1 MLPVTKIVIFLIL
14 LHFFSFFSN
23 KKIVTIATF
32 CLSNIYKI
40 HYFYL
45 PKNCVLWKKKCNFAD
60 SLINLIIMRQI
71 ITIVAL
77 AMLATGAMAQK
88 SVVATGGSASSI
100 EHVTISYSVGQ
111 IAIGAAQATNFS
123 VNEGVQQPIA
133 VSELS
138 IEEALLLAVELKVYP
153 NPSSQTL
160 YIDRAEAEKELQYQ
174 IISSDGAEKLS
185 GTLTGN
191 TTAVSLQS
199 LPAAI
204 YLLRVTDGKQQR
216 AYRII
221 KK

>member
-1 MLPVTKIVIFLIL
+1 MK
-14 LHFFSFFSN
+14 
-23 KKIVTIATF
+23 
-32 CLSNIYKI
+32 
-40 HYFYL
+40 
-45 PKNCVLWKKKCNFAD
+45 KKKCNFAD
-60 SLINLIIMRQI
+60 SLTNLIIMRQI

-77 AMLATGAMAQK
+77 AMLATGTMAQK

-111 IAIGAAQATNFS
+111 IAIGAAQTTNFS
-123 VNEGVQQPIA
+123 VNEGIQQPIA

-160 YIDRAEAEKELQYQ
+160 YIDRTEAEKELQYQ

>member
-1 MLPVTKIVIFLIL
+1 
-14 LHFFSFFSN
+14 
-23 KKIVTIATF
+23 
-32 CLSNIYKI
+32 
-40 HYFYL
+40 
-45 PKNCVLWKKKCNFAD
+45 
-60 SLINLIIMRQI
+60 MRQI
-71 ITIVAL
+71 ITIIAL
-77 AMLATGAMAQK
+77 TMLATGVMAQK

-111 IAIGAAQATNFS
+111 IAIDAAQTTNFK
-123 VNEGVQQPIA
+123 VFEGVQQPIA

-160 YIDRAEAEKELQYQ
+160 YIDRTEAEKELQYQ

-191 TTAVSLQS
+191 TTAVSLQN
-199 LPAAI
+199 LPAAV

>member
-1 MLPVTKIVIFLIL
+1 MKR
-14 LHFFSFFSN
+14 
-23 KKIVTIATF
+23 A
-32 CLSNIYKI
+32 
-40 HYFYL
+40 
-45 PKNCVLWKKKCNFAD
+45 
-60 SLINLIIMRQI
+60 LIIAA
-71 ITIVAL
+71 AL
-77 AMLATGAMAQK
+77 FIAGSAFCQK

-111 IAIGAAQATNFS
+111 IAIGAAQTTNFS

-185 GTLTGN
+185 GTLTGK